1 MPVLD
6 TIYIYVCFYS
16 RSVIIVC
23 SSFSLS
29 LLISSFRPYRS
40 QKRRKKTHHFIA
52 VVFSLFS
59 LSFSAENT
67 SCFCIYI
74 YINQKKCERLRA
86 ASFSCC
92 IGQIWPRHY
101 YYPDSSIRFCVCL
114 RTRIECA
121 YTYTRTKRNH
131 Q

>member
-1 MPVLD
+1 MLLFSFS
-6 TIYIYVCFYS
+6 YHRLF
-16 RSVIIVC
+16 IIFF
-23 SSFSLS
+23 FSLS
-29 LLISSFRPYRS
+29 LFVDIFFSSLS
-40 QKRRKKTHHFIA
+40 IAEKEKKASFYCCCL
-52 VVFSLFS
+52 FSLF

-86 ASFSCC
+86 DSFSCC